1 MKENKF
7 LEFKSEITNTFLK
20 TVSAF
25 ANFNDGEIAF
35 GITDHGDIC
44 GVADPVQSCLDIE
57 NRINDSISPKPNFT
71 LQIAKD
77 ETIHLVVSKGP
88 HTPYLYKGKA
98 YRRSDT
104 ATIEVDQKELRQL
117 VLEGSH
123 LYFEELDC
131 HRENLQF
138 HILQEKLSQTLRIEN
153 LTDDILRT
161 LGFFTAQGKYN
172 NAAAIF
178 AEKNDFYGI
187 DIARFGKSINE
198 IMDRETVKGESV
210 LKQYD
215 AAVEMYRRYYQY
227 EEISGIERKRVMLIP
242 EDAFREA
249 IANALVHRDWDIGS
263 NVRVAMFSDKIEITS
278 PGGLPSGLTAAEYLN
293 GEISNLRNP
302 ILGNV
307 FFRMRYIEMFGTGI
321 RRILQAYEAS
331 KKKPQFTV
339 SEKAICVTL
348 PVLTTGYNISADEEA
363 LLQILQAGT
372 PLASSELAHKAG
384 YSKAKTLRLLTHL
397 IEENYVKGLGNGR
410 GKKYT
415 IA

>member
-25 ANFNDGEIAF
+25 ANFNDGEIVF
-35 GITDHGDIC
+35 GITDHGDVC

-104 ATIEVDQKELRQL
+104 ATIEVDQNELRQL

-138 HILQEKLSQTLRIEN
+138 HILQEKLSQILRIEN

-178 AEKNDFYGI
+178 ADKNDFYGI

-210 LKQYD
+210 LRQYD

-302 ILGNV
+302 IL
-307 FFRMRYIEMFGTGI
+307 
-321 RRILQAYEAS
+321 QAYEAS

-348 PVLTTGYNISADEEA
+348 PVLTAGYNISADEEA

-415 IA
+415 LL